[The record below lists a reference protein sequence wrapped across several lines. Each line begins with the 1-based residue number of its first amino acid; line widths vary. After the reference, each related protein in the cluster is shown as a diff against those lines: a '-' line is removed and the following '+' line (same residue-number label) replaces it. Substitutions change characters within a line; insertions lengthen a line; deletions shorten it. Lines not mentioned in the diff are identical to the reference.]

1 MRTDSRLSRV
11 LHVLMHLGETEDPMT
26 SELIG
31 QMLNTNPSLVRR
43 TMGLLRK
50 AGIVSSTKGHGGGWY
65 LDRPLTELSLAD
77 VYTALGE
84 PKLFAIGTSDDTPTC
99 LLERSAN
106 AATRGALN
114 AAQASFLN
122 TLASQS
128 VDDLIEQ
135 SRDEIEKFQKAAA
148 ASKE

>member
-11 LHVLMHLGETEDPMT
+11 LHVLMHLGETDEPMT

-50 AGIVSSTKGHGGGWY
+50 AGIVGSSKGHGGGWY
-65 LDRPLTELSLAD
+65 LEKPLADLSLTD
-77 VYTALGE
+77 VYSALDE
-84 PKLFAIGTSDDTPTC
+84 PKLFAIGASDDTPTC

-106 AATRGALN
+106 AATQRALD
-114 AAQASFLN
+114 AARESFLQ

-128 VDDLIEQ
+128 VADLIEL
-135 SRDEIEKFQKAAA
+135 SRAEIAAYQA
-148 ASKE
+148 RASSDLE

>member
-11 LHVLMHLGETEDPMT
+11 LHVLMHLSEAEEPMT

-31 QMLNTNPSLVRR
+31 QMLSTNPSLVRR

-65 LDRPLTELSLAD
+65 LEKPLADLSLAD
-77 VYTALGE
+77 VYSALGE

-106 AATRGALN
+106 EATLDALHAAR
-114 AAQASFLN
+114 QRFLE

-128 VDDLIEQ
+128 VADLVEQ
-135 SRDEIEKFQKAAA
+135 SRDEIAAFQKM
-148 ASKE
+148 ASGRSE

>member
-11 LHVLMHLGETEDPMT
+11 LHVLMHLGEAETPMT

-50 AGIVSSTKGHGGGWY
+50 AGVVSSTKGHGGGWY
-65 LDRPLTELSLAD
+65 LEKSLADLSLAE
-77 VYTALGE
+77 VYAALGE
-84 PKLFAIGTSDDTPTC
+84 PKLFAIGVSDDTPTC
-99 LLERSAN
+99 LLEQSAN
-106 AATRGALN
+106 AATQGALD
-114 AAQASFLN
+114 AARESFLD

-128 VDDLIEQ
+128 VSGLIEK
-135 SRDEIEKFQKAAA
+135 SRDQIVAFRNG
-148 ASKE
+148 ASTDAE

>member
-11 LHVLMHLGETEDPMT
+11 LHVLMHLGETKEPMT

-50 AGIVSSTKGHGGGWY
+50 AGIVGSSKGHGGGWY
-65 LDRPLTELSLAD
+65 LEKPLADLSLTD
-77 VYTALGE
+77 VYSALGE
-84 PKLFAIGTSDDTPTC
+84 PKLFAIGASDDTPTC

-106 AATRGALN
+106 AATQRALD
-114 AAQASFLN
+114 AARESFLQ

-128 VDDLIEQ
+128 VADLIEL
-135 SRDEIEKFQKAAA
+135 SRAEIAAYQA
-148 ASKE
+148 RASSDLE

>member
-11 LHVLMHLGETEDPMT
+11 LHVLMHLGETEEPMT

-50 AGIVSSTKGHGGGWY
+50 AGVVSSTKGHGGGWY
-65 LDRPLTELSLAD
+65 LEKPLADLSLAE
-77 VYTALGE
+77 VYAALGE
-84 PKLFAIGTSDDTPTC
+84 PKLFAIGASDDTPTC

-106 AATRGALN
+106 AATQRALD
-114 AAQASFLN
+114 AARERFLD
-122 TLASQS
+122 TLANQS
-128 VDDLIEQ
+128 VADLIEQ
-135 SRDEIEKFQKAAA
+135 SRDQIAAYQNR
-148 ASKE
+148 ASKEAE

>member
-11 LHVLMHLGETEDPMT
+11 LHVLMHLGETDEPMT

-50 AGIVSSTKGHGGGWY
+50 AGIVGSSKGHGGGWY
-65 LDRPLTELSLAD
+65 LEKPLADLSLTD
-77 VYTALGE
+77 VYSALGE
-84 PKLFAIGTSDDTPTC
+84 PKLFAIGASDDTPTC

-106 AATRGALN
+106 AATQRALD
-114 AAQASFLN
+114 AARESFLQ

-128 VDDLIEQ
+128 VEDLIEL
-135 SRDEIEKFQKAAA
+135 SRAEIAAYQA
-148 ASKE
+148 RASTSTE